1 MSSSP
6 VPLEGQW
13 YRYRSESFYVLAVHE
28 EEGLIDVRDDYG
40 DIDEFDLDEWAGMDV
55 EVCPAPII
63 ETDVDSIRQR

>member
-1 MSSSP
+1 
-6 VPLEGQW
+6 
-13 YRYRSESFYVLAVHE
+13 
-28 EEGLIDVRDDYG
+28 VRDDYG